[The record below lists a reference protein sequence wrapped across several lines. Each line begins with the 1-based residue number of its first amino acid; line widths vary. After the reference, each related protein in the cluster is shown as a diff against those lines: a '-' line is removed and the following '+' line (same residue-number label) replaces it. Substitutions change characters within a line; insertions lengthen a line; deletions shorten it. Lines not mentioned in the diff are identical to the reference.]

1 MPRVAGVRVGK
12 PELRRPCSWPA
23 PVRVLDEIRQSAARQ
38 GVSVSFWL
46 AAAAEQ
52 AIAAEKEKQEQ
63 ESVA

>member
-1 MPRVAGVRVGK
+1 
-12 PELRRPCSWPA
+12 
-23 PVRVLDEIRQSAARQ
+23 VLDEIRQSAARQ